1 MSSRDPAMSEG
12 LRRVLA
18 RLDPRV
24 RDVTN
29 LTRLSAGA
37 TNDKLLDGGGP
48 SVARA
53 STPFVTLSW
62 LTRF

>member
-1 MSSRDPAMSEG
+1 MAADGNTDGDSG
-12 LRRVLA
+12 RVGA
-18 RLDPRV
+18 FV
-24 RDVTN
+24 RYEWASGE
-29 LTRLSAGA
+29 LSASAGA

>member
-24 RDVTN
+24 QEVAN

-37 TNDKLLDGGGP
+37 TNRPGRSMLFAMQAP
-48 SVARA
+48 SR
-53 STPFVTLSW
+53 
-62 LTRF
+62 